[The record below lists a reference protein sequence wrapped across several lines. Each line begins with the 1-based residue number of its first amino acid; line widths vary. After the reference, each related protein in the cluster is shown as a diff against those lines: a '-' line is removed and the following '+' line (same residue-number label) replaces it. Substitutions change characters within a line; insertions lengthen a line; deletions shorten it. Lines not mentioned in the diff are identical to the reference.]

1 MKFEIKKFDAAGRIG
16 LITHNGKTLI
26 TPTILPVVSPFDNVI
41 PPRSLYEEFGAKAI
55 FTNAYILYNNKEKAQ
70 IAESKGLHSY
80 LDYDGLIA
88 TDSGA
93 FQHYMYGNKNEIT
106 AGEIESFQERIQSDF
121 PVILDI
127 PVQLSDSKEIA
138 RNKVTQTIQRAKENI
153 SRRTSTHGAW
163 YGPIHGTMYP
173 DIIQESCEGM
183 NPLDFGIY
191 AVGGIVKAMNA
202 YAFELCVD
210 AFLTVKKNIRQDR
223 PVHMFGL
230 GLPQFFSLAVATGAD
245 LMDSAAYI
253 LFAKE
258 GRYFTLEGTRNIL
271 DLSELPCSCPVCSNH
286 RASEIASLFKTG
298 KKQKKQHNEGI
309 ELLTRHNLHVT
320 FGELRTIRESIR
332 NGSLWELVEQRIQSH
347 PKLIRAYEKIPAYWK
362 EIETLI
368 PIEKKKG
375 QMYKGDVS
383 LSRPVFQRMS
393 SKVMNTYKIPKNTFL
408 LLIPES
414 EETLFN
420 SPNGKEWINSIEH
433 VMKTSD
439 ISIEP
444 LVVSTYFGLIPLDL
458 YGIYPF
464 SQRDWAEPH
473 ENIADSISFSSIIK
487 YLEINEK
494 NITQIVVYYPPKN
507 QEDQKTNLFIDT
519 IMTELGK
526 KEKLGTLNP
535 VQIIKEIEDLKKI
548 LE

>member
-1 MKFEIKKFDAAGRIG
+1 MKFEIKKFDAAGRLG
-16 LITHNGKTLI
+16 LISHNGKNLI
-26 TPTILPVVSPFDNVI
+26 TPTILPVVSPFENMI
-41 PPRSLYEEFGAKAI
+41 SPRNLHEEFGVNAI

-80 LDYDGLIA
+80 LDYNGLIA

-93 FQHYMYGNKNEIT
+93 FQHYMYGNKDEIT
-106 AGEIESFQERIQSDF
+106 ADEIELFQERIQSDF

-127 PVQLSDSKEIA
+127 PVQLNDSREIA
-138 RNKVTQTIQRAKENI
+138 RNKVTQTIQRAEENI

-173 DIIQESCEGM
+173 DIIEESCKGM

-191 AVGGIVKAMNA
+191 AVGGIVKAMNE
-202 YAFELCVD
+202 YAFDTCVD

-271 DLSELPCSCPVCSNH
+271 DLSELPCSCPICSSH
-286 RASEIASLFKTG
+286 TATEIAALYKPD
-298 KKQKKQHNEGI
+298 KKLKKRHNKGI
-309 ELLTRHNLHVT
+309 ELIARHNLHVT
-320 FGELRTIRESIR
+320 FGEMRVIRESIR
-332 NGSLWELVEQRIQSH
+332 NGNLWELVEQRIQSH
-347 PKLIRAYEKIPAYWK
+347 PKLMKAYEIIPNYWK
-362 EIETLI
+362 TIETSI
-368 PIEKKKG
+368 PIEKKRG
-375 QMYKGDVS
+375 QLYKGDVS
-383 LSRPVFQRMS
+383 LSRPVFQRMT
-393 SKVMNTYKIPKNTFL
+393 SKVMRTYKIPKNTIVV
-408 LLIPES
+408 LIPEP

-420 SPNGKEWINSIEH
+420 SPNGKEWINCLESI
-433 VMKTSD
+433 MKANEG
-439 ISIEP
+439 SIEP

-464 SQRDWAEPH
+464 SQRDWVEPR
-473 ENIADSISFSSIIK
+473 ENISDSVSFKFITEFLQK
-487 YLEINEK
+487 NEK
-494 NITQIVVYYPPKN
+494 NITQIVMYYPPKN
-507 QEDQKTNLFIDT
+507 KNDHELIRFIDKIVT
-519 IMTELGK
+519 KLSK
-526 KEKLGTLNP
+526 NKKLGVLN
-535 VQIIKEIEDLKKI
+535 QIKIIHEIAELKSS
-548 LE
+548 